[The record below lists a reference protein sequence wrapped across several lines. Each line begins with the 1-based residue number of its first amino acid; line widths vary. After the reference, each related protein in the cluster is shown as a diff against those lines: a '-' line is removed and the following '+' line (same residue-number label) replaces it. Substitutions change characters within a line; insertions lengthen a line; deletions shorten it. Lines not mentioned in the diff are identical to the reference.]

1 MAEHEGAEFLARQMR
16 EEGVEDLFYIMGG
29 PIIETA
35 GYARDQGL
43 GEQRILPTM
52 DDWEVF
58 VREAV
63 ATGLAAQELGVAKL
77 QRSASELEA
86 DARTHIEEA
95 RATTQLLMREELILP
110 APVPE
115 L

>member
-1 MAEHEGAEFLARQMR
+1 
-16 EEGVEDLFYIMGG
+16 
-29 PIIETA
+29 
-35 GYARDQGL
+35 
-43 GEQRILPTM
+43 M

-86 DARTHIEEA
+86 DARAHIEEA
-95 RATTQLLMREELILP
+95 RATTQLLMREELIPPVP
-110 APVPE
+110 APE